1 MFKVVLEVFKGYGPV
16 LVKGFPSIAVALA
29 ILSFVIALTALS
41 ESTSINSVSTTSLEK
56 DIQSLL
62 KSEQE
67 NILTRQ
73 ITASQSDKLDEM
85 ETINNSL
92 SQSRDQILIEQQS
105 IIQNQKELTSQ
116 VLAAEENLIQRLNA
130 QHDLEKHIQGLN
142 NQIVEQEASLEDS
155 VKNAEQVKSNL
166 SDTIK
171 ILTNNTKKLSELDS
185 KTSIHSDDLT
195 NLITTQVNL
204 ESKIVQLQKDVSKLT
219 SKVAEASVYAETA
232 DAYFEWK
239 YVKAVSS
246 GQPDSEEQI
255 NLANETLSNTV
266 LATPNQELK
275 FSFNDW
281 QKSIITHLKEK
292 REGEFLTKLGNL
304 LNAALAPE

>member
-1 MFKVVLEVFKGYGPV
+1 MYFYHYVISTREQITCSALAPEAAAFNTSPSSNTKGLVNNSIVVLEATAFALYITISAGPK
-16 LVKGFPSIAVALA
+16 LWSA
-29 ILSFVIALTALS
+29 I
-41 ESTSINSVSTTSLEK
+41 
-56 DIQSLL
+56 
-62 KSEQE
+62 
-67 NILTRQ
+67 
-73 ITASQSDKLDEM
+73 
-85 ETINNSL
+85 
-92 SQSRDQILIEQQS
+92 
-105 IIQNQKELTSQ
+105 
-116 VLAAEENLIQRLNA
+116 
-130 QHDLEKHIQGLN
+130 
-142 NQIVEQEASLEDS
+142 
-155 VKNAEQVKSNL
+155 
-166 SDTIK
+166 
-171 ILTNNTKKLSELDS
+171 
-185 KTSIHSDDLT
+185 
-195 NLITTQVNL
+195 
-204 ESKIVQLQKDVSKLT
+204 LT

-275 FSFNDW
+275 VSFNDW

>member
-1 MFKVVLEVFKGYGPV
+1 M
-16 LVKGFPSIAVALA
+16 
-29 ILSFVIALTALS
+29 S

-116 VLAAEENLIQRLNA
+116 VLAAEENLIQRLNG
-130 QHDLEKHIQGLN
+130 LEKHIQGLN

-275 FSFNDW
+275 VSFNDW